1 MYKVKYREYWND
13 THYNF
18 LEKEF
23 SCLEEISDWLFSQ
36 MQTRVSSE
44 NMTFEYHLLP
54 DNTGYCSINIH
65 PDPSSEKDVTIFL
78 IIDEK
83 GVIYYSNGRMTD
95 RKYVSKKVSA
105 WMEECRNQIKHPCYK
120 YADEEPDTC
129 DLSQILE
136 EHPEESFVELH
147 FSGYGDDTFGEYN
160 LTGED
165 YDNCGSRKP
174 IRCIIDCGE
183 KGKLM
188 VTGQYLKG
196 CWAVGISKVG
206 IDGRMPEEDP
216 MPNWDIR
223 IVECPDCPYTT
234 MAVIRIPDVKEEEV
248 HLHWFNDEK
257 PVNG

>member
-95 RKYVSKKVSA
+95 RKYVSKKYLHGWKNAGIRS
-105 WMEECRNQIKHPCYK
+105 
-120 YADEEPDTC
+120 
-129 DLSQILE
+129 SIL
-136 EHPEESFVELH
+136 VINMLMR
-147 FSGYGDDTFGEYN
+147 
-160 LTGED
+160 
-165 YDNCGSRKP
+165 SR
-174 IRCIIDCGE
+174 IRAIYH
-183 KGKLM
+183 K
-188 VTGQYLKG
+188 
-196 CWAVGISKVG
+196 S
-206 IDGRMPEEDP
+206 
-216 MPNWDIR
+216 
-223 IVECPDCPYTT
+223 
-234 MAVIRIPDVKEEEV
+234 
-248 HLHWFNDEK
+248 
-257 PVNG
+257 